1 MNPRSSLTAA
11 RARRV
16 GALLVLATLLSGC
29 TSAPEPESTAAPAQH
44 VPPSYA
50 SAPSESQIIAER
62 LAECMTDQGWEVVV
76 GSTSYSYVGPSEQTD
91 AFIAAADECHRSLGY
106 ADMAAPPLTDAVVAR
121 AHEREKESHAC
132 LAAAGYDVDEVP
144 SLAEY
149 SDRLYND
156 RQYSTWA
163 LLPPMSE
170 GELRALETR
179 CPDPMGYFWQE

>member
-1 MNPRSSLTAA
+1 M
-11 RARRV
+11 
-16 GALLVLATLLSGC
+16 
-29 TSAPEPESTAAPAQH
+29 
-44 VPPSYA
+44 
-50 SAPSESQIIAER
+50 
-62 LAECMTDQGWEVVV
+62 V
-76 GSTSYSYVGPSEQTD
+76 GSASYSYAGPSEQTD
-91 AFIAAADECHRSLGY
+91 AFLAASDECRQILGY
-106 ADMAAPPLTDAVVAR
+106 ADMTTPPLTDAVVAR

-132 LAAAGYDVDEVP
+132 LAAAGYDVDDVP

>member
-1 MNPRSSLTAA
+1 MRHSLAPAA

-16 GALLVLATLLSGC
+16 GALLVFAVLVSGC
-29 TSAPEPESTAAPAQH
+29 TAAPEPEETAAPAPH

-50 SAPSESQIIAER
+50 SAPSESQVIAER
-62 LAECMTDQGWEVVV
+62 LAECMTDQGWDVVV
-76 GSTSYSYVGPSEQTD
+76 GSTSYSYAGPSEQTD
-91 AFIAAADECHRSLGY
+91 AFLAAADECHRSLGY
-106 ADMAAPPLTDAVVAR
+106 ADMTTPPLTDTVVAR

-149 SDRLYND
+149 SVRLYND

-163 LLPPMSE
+163 LMPPMSE
-170 GELRALETR
+170 GELRALEAR